1 MAVRQI
7 IGRLGVVLAGVTGVG
22 LLATGTPVSAAPGFD
37 TRLDLPGQ
45 FTAGGEPATISAV
58 VGTSERGECRK
69 VRWSLVLRVAGLRL
83 DQVRVDRVEETGS
96 FPVQVRADGDAARI
110 TDTELDPGE
119 LCRDRTVTARYRIA
133 FGAEA
138 AGGRV
143 TVTAEAFD
151 ARSRLLASGSAT
163 RTVAGNRARPTP
175 TATRPTETPSPE
187 ATEAAPEESAGEQ
200 SNELI
205 PVPTDEPVVASGT
218 GGGRPDPAANSGRLG
233 LVQVGFLAGALLLFL
248 GVGLLM
254 RVRHRLLNAVTGG
267 GLGQGTGGGLGQPT
281 GGIGRGDAGRGA
293 ERRGRPGG
301 GLFRRARRRADTGAD
316 GTIDLGTDAGAGH
329 GRPVWQT
336 DGSTGSVWGR
346 TPRGRR

>member
-1 MAVRQI
+1 MEAVVAVRQI

-45 FTAGGEPATISAV
+45 FTAGGDPATISAV

-96 FPVQVRADGDAARI
+96 FPVQVRADGDTARL
-110 TDTELDPGE
+110 TDNDFDPGE

-163 RTVAGNRARPTP
+163 RTVAGNRARATP
-175 TATRPTETPSPE
+175 SATRTTASPSPE
-187 ATEAAPEESAGEQ
+187 ATEAAPEESAEDEQ
-200 SNELI
+200 PNELI
-205 PVPTDEPVVASGT
+205 PVPTEEPVVASGT
-218 GGGRPDPAANSGRLG
+218 GGGRPDPAANSGGLG
-233 LVQVGFLAGALLLFL
+233 LVQVGFLTGALLLFL

-254 RVRHRLLNAVTGG
+254 RVRHRLLGAVTGG
-267 GLGQGTGGGLGQPT
+267 A
-281 GGIGRGDAGRGA
+281 GRALGRGA
-293 ERRGRPGG
+293 QRAGRSGG
-301 GLFRRARRRADTGAD
+301 GPFRRRRRRADSGAD
-316 GTIDLGTDAGAGH
+316 GAIDLGADPGAGY

-336 DGSTGSVWGR
+336 DEPTVPVW
-346 TPRGRR
+346 RRR

>member
-1 MAVRQI
+1 MEAVVAVRQI

-45 FTAGGEPATISAV
+45 FTAGGDPATISAV

-96 FPVQVRADGDAARI
+96 FPVQVRADGDTARL

-163 RTVAGNRARPTP
+163 RTVAGSRARATP
-175 TATRPTETPSPE
+175 SATRPTGSPSPE
-187 ATEAAPEESAGEQ
+187 ATEAAPEESAEEEQ
-200 SNELI
+200 PDELI
-205 PVPTDEPVVASGT
+205 PVPTEEPVVASGT

-233 LVQVGFLAGALLLFL
+233 LVQVGFLTGALLLFL

-254 RVRHRLLNAVTGG
+254 RVRHRLLGAVTGG
-267 GLGQGTGGGLGQPT
+267 
-281 GGIGRGDAGRGA
+281 AGRGF
-293 ERRGRPGG
+293 GRTVPRAGRSGG
-301 GLFRRARRRADTGAD
+301 GLFRRRRADSGAD
-316 GTIDLGTDAGAGH
+316 GAIDLGTGPGEGY

-336 DGSTGSVWGR
+336 DEPTVPVW
-346 TPRGRR
+346 RRR